1 VQLYPAI
8 DLKGGRV
15 VRWAEGESFHETV
28 YGDDPLQQAESFV
41 ADGATWVHVVDMDRA
56 FRTGSD
62 NLHWIGRIAAIPGLK
77 VQVGGNVDSEAW
89 AREALGAGASRVVLG
104 TAAVLDRSL
113 FESLVD
119 VVGRNLCAVALDV
132 RHGRP
137 ALRGRTEPVA
147 ESASELV
154 SRAMDEGVATI
165 VYRDLAR
172 DGLVMGADLAG
183 AELMASQGAD
193 VIVAG
198 GVAGLD
204 DLREASRKNLAG
216 VIVGRALYEVRFTVK
231 EAIECLR

>member
-1 VQLYPAI
+1 MQLYPAI

-15 VRWAEGESFHETV
+15 VRWAEGESVHETV
-28 YGDDPLQQAESFV
+28 YGDDPQQQAESFM

-62 NLHWIGRIAAIPGLK
+62 NLHWIGGIAAIPGLN
-77 VQVGGNVDSEAW
+77 VQIGGNVDSESW
-89 AREALGAGASRVVLG
+89 AREALEAGASRVVLG
-104 TAAVLDRSL
+104 TAAVLDPSL
-113 FESLVD
+113 LESLVH
-119 VVGRNLCAVALDV
+119 VVGCNRCAVALDV
-132 RHGRP
+132 RDGRP
-137 ALRGRTEPVA
+137 ALRGRKEPVA

-183 AELMASQGAD
+183 AELIASHGAD

-198 GVAGLD
+198 GVAGLE
-204 DLREASRKNLAG
+204 DLREASRRNLAG
-216 VIVGRALYEVRFTVK
+216 VIVGRALYEGQFTVK

>member
-1 VQLYPAI
+1 MQLYPAI

-28 YGDDPLQQAESFV
+28 YGDDPLQQAESFA

-89 AREALGAGASRVVLG
+89 ATEALGAGASRVVLG

-119 VVGRNLCAVALDV
+119 VVGRNLCAVAVDV

-147 ESASELV
+147 ESAAELV

-183 AELMASQGAD
+183 AELIASQGAD

-198 GVAGLD
+198 GVAGLE
-204 DLREASRKNLAG
+204 DLREASRRNLAG

-231 EAIECLR
+231 EAIDCLR